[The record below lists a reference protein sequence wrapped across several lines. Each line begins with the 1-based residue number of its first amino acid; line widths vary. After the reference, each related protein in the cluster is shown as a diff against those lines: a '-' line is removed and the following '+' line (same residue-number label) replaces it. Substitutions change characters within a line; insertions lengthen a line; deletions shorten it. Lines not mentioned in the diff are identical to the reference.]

1 MDDIEK
7 SLSVLE
13 DKEKT
18 SFEEMDKLLDSI
30 DTLINETNNE
40 LSDENNKDESKT
52 KDILSKRENELR
64 KLKLIPKVNRICN
77 SYYHKYKELN
87 KKVDENIKGV
97 NYLNNQNLTKFI
109 GNIDE
114 KLIKELIVEHLIRKG
129 NGKTVQRYIEES
141 KLELNTLN
149 KDIMLFQEYYDII
162 NDLNNNKIKKLYDWC
177 TKNKDILLKNTGDA
191 VTNKNKEESLEENK
205 DIYFECVKYNY
216 ILLLEDETKTVEDCV
231 DYTRK
236 HFKPFMSNKN
246 YLKQI
251 SKLMTKLLFRKANKE
266 KSEIITESKIEDK
279 NNNNIENKEGIEFI
293 KNLFIETFLK
303 LNHKSRD
310 DTLNTILLA
319 GRYVLPQVVESEEKL
334 AKDKDKKNIE
344 VDKEKNQLMY
354 SLELP
359 EELIYHNIFV
369 CPVSKE
375 IASADNPPIRLNCGH
390 CICKNSFDKIEK
402 SGVRHNQIKCPICTQ
417 VGKVDEIN
425 KLDII

>member
-1 MDDIEK
+1 MEDIEK
-7 SLSVLE
+7 TLSALE
-13 DKEKT
+13 EKEKT
-18 SFEEMDKLLDSI
+18 SFEEMDTLLDSI

-40 LSDENNKDESKT
+40 LSDDKNKDESMT
-52 KDILSKRENELR
+52 KDILSKKENELR

-97 NYLNNQNLTKFI
+97 NYLNNKNLIKFI
-109 GNIDE
+109 GNVDE
-114 KLIKELIVEHLIRKG
+114 KLIKELIVENLIRKG
-129 NGKTVQRYIEES
+129 NVKTVQRYLEES
-141 KLELNTLN
+141 KLELDTLT
-149 KDIMLFQEYYDII
+149 KDIMIFQEYYDII

-177 TKNKDILLKNTGDA
+177 TKNRDILLKNTENIKG
-191 VTNKNKEESLEENK
+191 NKGKDENLENK
-205 DIYFECVKYNY
+205 DIYFECVKYSYN
-216 ILLLEDETKTVEDCV
+216 LLLEDDSKTVEDCV
-231 DYTRK
+231 EFTRK
-236 HFKPFMSNKN
+236 HFKPFISDKN
-246 YLKQI
+246 YIKEI
-251 SKLMTKLLFRKANKE
+251 SKLMTKLLFKKTDKE
-266 KSEIITESKIEDK
+266 KSEINTESKIEG
-279 NNNNIENKEGIEFI
+279 EGNKEGLEFI
-293 KNLFIETFLK
+293 KNLFIEKFLK

-359 EELIYHNIFV
+359 EELIFHDIFV

-425 KLDII
+425 KLDIF

>member
-1 MDDIEK
+1 MEDIEK
-7 SLSVLE
+7 TLSALE
-13 DKEKT
+13 EKEKT
-18 SFEEMDKLLDSI
+18 SFEEMDTLLDSI

-40 LSDENNKDESKT
+40 LSEDKNKDESMT
-52 KDILSKRENELR
+52 KDILSKKENELR

-97 NYLNNQNLTKFI
+97 NYLNNKNLIKFI

-114 KLIKELIVEHLIRKG
+114 KLIKELIVEYLIRKG
-129 NGKTVQRYIEES
+129 NAKTVQRYLEES
-141 KLELNTLN
+141 KLELDTLT
-149 KDIMLFQEYYDII
+149 KDIMIFQEYYDII
-162 NDLNNNKIKKLYDWC
+162 NDLNDNKIKKLYDWC
-177 TKNKDILLKNTGDA
+177 TKNRDILLKNTENMNG
-191 VTNKNKEESLEENK
+191 NKSKDENMENK
-205 DIYFECVKYNY
+205 DIYFECVKYSYN
-216 ILLLEDETKTVEDCV
+216 LLLEDDSKTVEDCV
-231 DYTRK
+231 EFTRK
-236 HFKPFMSNKN
+236 HFKPFISDKN
-246 YLKQI
+246 YIKEI
-251 SKLMTKLLFRKANKE
+251 SKLMTKLLFRKTNKE
-266 KSEIITESKIEDK
+266 SSEINTESKIEEK
-279 NNNNIENKEGIEFI
+279 KKGEGNKEGLEFI

-310 DTLNTILLA
+310 DTLNTVLLA
-319 GRYVLPQVVESEEKL
+319 GRFVLPQVVESEEKL
-334 AKDKDKKNIE
+334 AKDKDKKNME

-359 EELIYHNIFV
+359 EELIFHDIFV

-402 SGVRHNQIKCPICTQ
+402 TGVRHNQIKCPICTQ

-425 KLDII
+425 KLDIF

>member
-1 MDDIEK
+1 MEDIEK
-7 SLSVLE
+7 ALSALE
-13 DKEKT
+13 EKEKT
-18 SFEEMDKLLDSI
+18 SFEEMDSLLDSI
-30 DTLINETNNE
+30 DTLVKETNNE
-40 LSDENNKDESKT
+40 LSDDKNKDESLT
-52 KDILSKRENELR
+52 KDILSKKESELR

-87 KKVDENIKGV
+87 KIVDENIKGT
-97 NYLNNQNLTKFI
+97 NYLNNKNLIKFI
-109 GNIDE
+109 GNVDE

-129 NGKTVQRYIEES
+129 NIKTVQRYLEES
-141 KLELNTLN
+141 KLEMDTLT
-149 KDIMLFQEYYDII
+149 KDILIFQEYYDII
-162 NDLNNNKIKKLYDWC
+162 NDLNDNKIKKLYDWC
-177 TKNKDILLKNTGDA
+177 SKNRDILLKNTENINGNKIKDENMD
-191 VTNKNKEESLEENK
+191 NKN
-205 DIYFECVKYNY
+205 IYFECVKYSYN
-216 ILLLEDETKTVEDCV
+216 LLLEDDSKTIEDCV
-231 DYTRK
+231 EFTRK
-236 HFKPFMSNKN
+236 HFKPFITDKN
-246 YLKQI
+246 YIKEI
-251 SKLMTKLLFRKANKE
+251 SKLMTKLLFRKTHKE
-266 KSEIITESKIEDK
+266 ASEINTESKIEEK
-279 NNNNIENKEGIEFI
+279 NKVEGNKEGLEFI

-334 AKDKDKKNIE
+334 AKDKDKKNME

-359 EELIYHNIFV
+359 EELIFHDIFV

-417 VGKVDEIN
+417 VGKIDEIN
-425 KLDII
+425 KLDIF

>member
-1 MDDIEK
+1 MEDIEK
-7 SLSVLE
+7 TLSTLE
-13 DKEKT
+13 EKEKA
-18 SFEEMDKLLDSI
+18 SFEEMDTLLDSI
-30 DTLINETNNE
+30 DTLIKETNNE
-40 LSDENNKDESKT
+40 LSDDKNKDESMT
-52 KDILSKRENELR
+52 KDILSKKESELR

-97 NYLNNQNLTKFI
+97 NYLNNKNLIKFI

-129 NGKTVQRYIEES
+129 NAKTVQRYLEES
-141 KLELNTLN
+141 KLEIDKLT
-149 KDIMLFQEYYDII
+149 KDIMIFQEYYDII
-162 NDLNNNKIKKLYDWC
+162 NDLNDNKIKKLYDWC
-177 TKNKDILLKNTGDA
+177 TKNRDILLKNTENMNG
-191 VTNKNKEESLEENK
+191 NKAKNESMENK
-205 DIYFECVKYNY
+205 DIYFECVKYSYN
-216 ILLLEDETKTVEDCV
+216 LLLEDESKTIEDCV
-231 DYTRK
+231 EFTRK
-236 HFKPFMSNKN
+236 HFKPFIRDKN
-246 YLKQI
+246 YIKEI
-251 SKLMTKLLFRKANKE
+251 SKLMAKLLFRKTEKE
-266 KSEIITESKIEDK
+266 KSEINTESKIEEK
-279 NNNNIENKEGIEFI
+279 NKGKGNKEGLEFI

-359 EELIYHNIFV
+359 EELIFHDIFV

-425 KLDII
+425 KLDIF

>member
-1 MDDIEK
+1 MEDIEK
-7 SLSVLE
+7 TLSALE
-13 DKEKT
+13 EKEKT
-18 SFEEMDKLLDSI
+18 SFEEMDTLLDSI

-40 LSDENNKDESKT
+40 LSEDKNKDESMT
-52 KDILSKRENELR
+52 KDILSKKENELR

-97 NYLNNQNLTKFI
+97 NYLNNKNLIKFI
-109 GNIDE
+109 GNVDE

-129 NGKTVQRYIEES
+129 NVKTVQRYLEES
-141 KLELNTLN
+141 KLELDTLT
-149 KDIMLFQEYYDII
+149 KDIMIFQEYYDII
-162 NDLNNNKIKKLYDWC
+162 NDLNNNKITKLYDWC
-177 TKNKDILLKNTGDA
+177 TKNRDILLKNTENIKG
-191 VTNKNKEESLEENK
+191 NKGKDENMENK
-205 DIYFECVKYNY
+205 DIYFECVKYSYN
-216 ILLLEDETKTVEDCV
+216 LLLEDDSKTVEDCV
-231 DYTRK
+231 EFTRK
-236 HFKPFMSNKN
+236 HFKPFISDKN
-246 YLKQI
+246 YIKEI
-251 SKLMTKLLFRKANKE
+251 SKLMTKLLFKKTDKE
-266 KSEIITESKIEDK
+266 KSEINTESKIEEK
-279 NNNNIENKEGIEFI
+279 NKGEGNKEGLEFI
-293 KNLFIETFLK
+293 KNLFIEKFLK

-359 EELIYHNIFV
+359 EELIFHDIFV

-425 KLDII
+425 KLDIF

>member
-1 MDDIEK
+1 MEDIEK
-7 SLSVLE
+7 TLSALE
-13 DKEKT
+13 EKEKT
-18 SFEEMDKLLDSI
+18 SFEEMDTLLDSI
-30 DTLINETNNE
+30 DTLIKETNNE
-40 LSDENNKDESKT
+40 LSEDKNKDESMT
-52 KDILSKRENELR
+52 KDILSKKENELR

-97 NYLNNQNLTKFI
+97 NYLNNKNLIKFI

-129 NGKTVQRYIEES
+129 NAKTVQRYLEES
-141 KLELNTLN
+141 KLELDTLT
-149 KDIMLFQEYYDII
+149 KDIMIFQEYYDII
-162 NDLNNNKIKKLYDWC
+162 NDLNDNKIKKLYDWC
-177 TKNKDILLKNTGDA
+177 TKNRDILLKNTENMNG
-191 VTNKNKEESLEENK
+191 NKSKDENMENK
-205 DIYFECVKYNY
+205 DIYFECVKYSYN
-216 ILLLEDETKTVEDCV
+216 LLLEDDSKTVEDCV
-231 DYTRK
+231 EFTRK
-236 HFKPFMSNKN
+236 HFKPFISDKN
-246 YLKQI
+246 YIKEI
-251 SKLMTKLLFRKANKE
+251 SKLMTKLLFRKTNKE
-266 KSEIITESKIEDK
+266 SSEINTESKIEEK
-279 NNNNIENKEGIEFI
+279 NKGEGNKEGLEFI

-310 DTLNTILLA
+310 DTLNTVLLA
-319 GRYVLPQVVESEEKL
+319 GRFVLPQVVESEEKL
-334 AKDKDKKNIE
+334 AKDKDKKNME

-359 EELIYHNIFV
+359 EELIFHDIFV

-402 SGVRHNQIKCPICTQ
+402 TGVRHNQIKCPICTQ

-425 KLDII
+425 KLDIF

>member
-1 MDDIEK
+1 MEDIEK
-7 SLSVLE
+7 TLSTLE
-13 DKEKT
+13 EKEKT
-18 SFEEMDKLLDSI
+18 SFEEMDTLLDSI
-30 DTLINETNNE
+30 DTLIKETNNE
-40 LSDENNKDESKT
+40 LSDDKNKDESMT
-52 KDILSKRENELR
+52 KDILSKKESELR

-97 NYLNNQNLTKFI
+97 NYLNNTNLIKFV

-114 KLIKELIVEHLIRKG
+114 KLIKELIVEYLIRKG
-129 NGKTVQRYIEES
+129 NVKTVQRYLEES
-141 KLELNTLN
+141 KLEIDKLT
-149 KDIMLFQEYYDII
+149 KDIMIFQEYYDII
-162 NDLNNNKIKKLYDWC
+162 NDLNDNKIKKLYDWC
-177 TKNKDILLKNTGDA
+177 TKNRDILLKNTENMNG
-191 VTNKNKEESLEENK
+191 NKAKNENMENK
-205 DIYFECVKYNY
+205 DIYFECVKYSYN
-216 ILLLEDETKTVEDCV
+216 LLLEDDSKTVEDCV
-231 DYTRK
+231 EFTRK
-236 HFKPFMSNKN
+236 HFKPFIADKN
-246 YLKQI
+246 YIKEI
-251 SKLMTKLLFRKANKE
+251 SKLMTKLLFKKTDKE
-266 KSEIITESKIEDK
+266 KSEINTESKIEEK
-279 NNNNIENKEGIEFI
+279 NKGEGNKEGLEFI

-359 EELIYHNIFV
+359 EELIFHDIFV

-425 KLDII
+425 KLDIF

>member
-1 MDDIEK
+1 MEDIEK
-7 SLSVLE
+7 TLSALE
-13 DKEKT
+13 EKEKT
-18 SFEEMDKLLDSI
+18 SFEEMDTLLDSI

-40 LSDENNKDESKT
+40 LSEDKNKDESMT
-52 KDILSKRENELR
+52 KDILSKKENELR

-97 NYLNNQNLTKFI
+97 NYLNNKNLIKFI
-109 GNIDE
+109 GNVDE

-129 NGKTVQRYIEES
+129 NVKTVQRYLEES
-141 KLELNTLN
+141 KLELDTLT
-149 KDIMLFQEYYDII
+149 KDIMIFQEYYDII

-177 TKNKDILLKNTGDA
+177 TKNRDILLKNTENIKG
-191 VTNKNKEESLEENK
+191 NKGKDENMENK
-205 DIYFECVKYNY
+205 DIYFECVKYSYN
-216 ILLLEDETKTVEDCV
+216 LLLEDDSKTVEDCV
-231 DYTRK
+231 EFTRK
-236 HFKPFMSNKN
+236 HFKPFISDKN
-246 YLKQI
+246 YIKEI
-251 SKLMTKLLFRKANKE
+251 SKLMTKLLFKKIDKE
-266 KSEIITESKIEDK
+266 KSEINTESKIEEK
-279 NNNNIENKEGIEFI
+279 NKGEGNKEGLEFI
-293 KNLFIETFLK
+293 KNLFIEKFLK

-359 EELIYHNIFV
+359 EELIFHDIFV

-425 KLDII
+425 KLDIF

>member
-1 MDDIEK
+1 MEDIEK

-30 DTLINETNNE
+30 DTLVNETNNE
-40 LSDENNKDESKT
+40 LSDGNNKDESKT
-52 KDILSKRENELR
+52 KDILSKKENELR

-87 KKVDENIKGV
+87 KEVDENIKGV
-97 NYLNNQNLTKFI
+97 NYLNNKNLTKFI

-114 KLIKELIVEHLIRKG
+114 KLIKELIIEHLIRKG
-129 NGKTVQRYIEES
+129 NVKTVQRFIEES
-141 KLELNTLN
+141 KLELDALT
-149 KDIMLFQEYYDII
+149 KDIMIFQEYYDII
-162 NDLNNNKIKKLYDWC
+162 KDLNNNKIKKLYDWC
-177 TKNKDILLKNTGDA
+177 TKNKDILLKNTGNVITYKSKD
-191 VTNKNKEESLEENK
+191 KSIEENK

-216 ILLLEDETKTVEDCV
+216 ILLLEDETKSMEDCV
-231 DYTRK
+231 EYTRK
-236 HFKPFMSNKN
+236 HFKPFINNKN
-246 YLKQI
+246 YLKEI
-251 SKLMTKLLFRKANKE
+251 SKLMTKLLFRKTSKD
-266 KSEIITESKIEDK
+266 KSVIITESRIEEK
-279 NNNNIENKEGIEFI
+279 NNKMENKEGLEFI

-310 DTLNTILLA
+310 DTLNTVLLA

-359 EELIYHNIFV
+359 EELIFHNIFV

-402 SGVRHNQIKCPICTQ
+402 TGVRHNQIKCPICTQ
-417 VGKVDEIN
+417 VGKIDEIN

>member
-1 MDDIEK
+1 MEDIEK
-7 SLSVLE
+7 TLSALE
-13 DKEKT
+13 EKEKT
-18 SFEEMDKLLDSI
+18 SFEEMDTLLDSI

-40 LSDENNKDESKT
+40 LSEDKNKDESMT
-52 KDILSKRENELR
+52 KDILSKKENELR

-97 NYLNNQNLTKFI
+97 NYLNNKNLIKFI
-109 GNIDE
+109 GNVDE
-114 KLIKELIVEHLIRKG
+114 KLIKELIVENLIRKG
-129 NGKTVQRYIEES
+129 NVKTVQRYLEES
-141 KLELNTLN
+141 KLELDTLT
-149 KDIMLFQEYYDII
+149 KDIMIFQEYYDII

-177 TKNKDILLKNTGDA
+177 TKNRDILLKNTENIKG
-191 VTNKNKEESLEENK
+191 NKGKDENLENK
-205 DIYFECVKYNY
+205 DIYFECVKYSYN
-216 ILLLEDETKTVEDCV
+216 LLLEDDSKTVEDCV
-231 DYTRK
+231 EFTRK
-236 HFKPFMSNKN
+236 HFKPFISDKN
-246 YLKQI
+246 YIKEI
-251 SKLMTKLLFRKANKE
+251 SKLMTKLLFKKTDKE
-266 KSEIITESKIEDK
+266 KSEINTESKIEG
-279 NNNNIENKEGIEFI
+279 EGNKEGLEFI
-293 KNLFIETFLK
+293 KNLFIEKFLK

-359 EELIYHNIFV
+359 EELIFHDIFV

-425 KLDII
+425 KLDIF

>member
-1 MDDIEK
+1 MEDVEK
-7 SLSVLE
+7 ALSVLE

-97 NYLNNQNLTKFI
+97 NYLNNKDLTKFI

-129 NGKTVQRYIEES
+129 NAKTVQRYIEES
-141 KLELNTLN
+141 KLESDSLT
-149 KDIMLFQEYYDII
+149 KDIMIFQEYYDII

-177 TKNKDILLKNTGDA
+177 IKNKDILLKNEGDA
-191 VTNKNKEESLEENK
+191 ITNKNKGEIIEDNK

-231 DYTRK
+231 EYTRK

-246 YLKQI
+246 YLLQI
-251 SKLMTKLLFRKANKE
+251 SKLMTKLLFRKASKE

-279 NNNNIENKEGIEFI
+279 NNNLENKEGLEFL

-310 DTLNTILLA
+310 DTLSSILLA

-359 EELIYHNIFV
+359 EELIFHNIFV

>member
-1 MDDIEK
+1 MEDIEK
-7 SLSVLE
+7 TLSALE
-13 DKEKT
+13 EKEKT
-18 SFEEMDKLLDSI
+18 SFEEMDTLLDSI

-40 LSDENNKDESKT
+40 LSQDKNKDESMT
-52 KDILSKRENELR
+52 KDILSKKENELR

-97 NYLNNQNLTKFI
+97 NYLNNKTLIKFI
-109 GNIDE
+109 GNVDE

-129 NGKTVQRYIEES
+129 NGKTVQRYLEES
-141 KLELNTLN
+141 KLELDTLN
-149 KDIMLFQEYYDII
+149 KDILIFQEYYDII
-162 NDLNNNKIKKLYDWC
+162 NDLNDNKIKKLYDWC
-177 TKNKDILLKNTGDA
+177 TKNRDILLKNIENKNE
-191 VTNKNKEESLEENK
+191 NKNKDENMENK
-205 DIYFECVKYNY
+205 DIYFECVKYSYN
-216 ILLLEDETKTVEDCV
+216 LLLEDDSKTVEDCV
-231 DYTRK
+231 EFTRK
-236 HFKPFMSNKN
+236 HFKPFIADKN
-246 YLKQI
+246 YIKEI
-251 SKLMTKLLFRKANKE
+251 SKLMTKLLFKKTDKE
-266 KSEIITESKIEDK
+266 KSEINTESKIEEK
-279 NNNNIENKEGIEFI
+279 NKGEGNKEGLEFI

-425 KLDII
+425 KLDIF

>member
-1 MDDIEK
+1 MEDIEK
-7 SLSVLE
+7 TLSALE
-13 DKEKT
+13 EKEKT
-18 SFEEMDKLLDSI
+18 SFEEMDTLLDSI

-40 LSDENNKDESKT
+40 LSQDKNKDESMT
-52 KDILSKRENELR
+52 KDILSKKENELR

-97 NYLNNQNLTKFI
+97 NYLNNTNLIKFI

-129 NGKTVQRYIEES
+129 NVKTVQRYLEES
-141 KLELNTLN
+141 KLELDTLS
-149 KDIMLFQEYYDII
+149 KDIMIFQEYYDII
-162 NDLNNNKIKKLYDWC
+162 NDLNDNKIKKLYDWC
-177 TKNKDILLKNTGDA
+177 TKNRDILLKNTGEA
-191 VTNKNKEESLEENK
+191 ITNKSKDENIEENK

-236 HFKPFMSNKN
+236 HFKPFITDKN
-246 YLKQI
+246 YIKEI
-251 SKLMTKLLFRKANKE
+251 SKLMTKLLFRKTDKE
-266 KSEIITESKIEDK
+266 KSEINTESKIEEK
-279 NNNNIENKEGIEFI
+279 NKREGNKEGLEFI

-359 EELIYHNIFV
+359 EELVFHNIFV
-369 CPVSKE
+369 CPISKE
-375 IASADNPPIRLNCGH
+375 IATADNPPIRLNCGH
-390 CICKNSFDKIEK
+390 CICNNSFEKIEK
-402 SGVRHNQIKCPICTQ
+402 TGTRRNQIKCPICNQ
-417 VGKVDEIN
+417 VGKVDEIT
-425 KLDII
+425 KLIIK

>member
-1 MDDIEK
+1 MEDIEK
-7 SLSVLE
+7 TLSALE
-13 DKEKT
+13 EKEKT
-18 SFEEMDKLLDSI
+18 SFEEMDTLLDSI

-40 LSDENNKDESKT
+40 LSEDKNKDESMT
-52 KDILSKRENELR
+52 KDILSKKENELR

-97 NYLNNQNLTKFI
+97 NYLNNKNLIKFI
-109 GNIDE
+109 GNVDE

-129 NGKTVQRYIEES
+129 NAKTVQRYLEES
-141 KLELNTLN
+141 KLELDTLN
-149 KDIMLFQEYYDII
+149 KDIMIFQEYYDII

-177 TKNKDILLKNTGDA
+177 TKNRDILLKNTENMKG
-191 VTNKNKEESLEENK
+191 NKGKDENMENK
-205 DIYFECVKYNY
+205 DIYFECVKYSYN
-216 ILLLEDETKTVEDCV
+216 LLLEDDSKTVEDCV
-231 DYTRK
+231 EFTRK
-236 HFKPFMSNKN
+236 HFKPFISDKN
-246 YLKQI
+246 YIKEI
-251 SKLMTKLLFRKANKE
+251 SKLMTKLLFKKTDKE
-266 KSEIITESKIEDK
+266 KSEINTESKIEEK
-279 NNNNIENKEGIEFI
+279 NKGEGNKEGLEFI
-293 KNLFIETFLK
+293 KNLFIEKFLK

-359 EELIYHNIFV
+359 EELIFHDIFV

-425 KLDII
+425 KLDIF

>member
-52 KDILSKRENELR
+52 KDILSKRESELR

-97 NYLNNQNLTKFI
+97 NYLNNKNLTKFI

-129 NGKTVQRYIEES
+129 NVKTVQRYLEES
-141 KLELNTLN
+141 KLELDTLT

-162 NDLNNNKIKKLYDWC
+162 NDLNNNKINKLYDWC
-177 TKNKDILLKNTGDA
+177 TKNRDILLKNTGEA
-191 VTNKNKEESLEENK
+191 ITNKSKDENIEENK

-231 DYTRK
+231 EYTRK
-236 HFKPFMSNKN
+236 HFKPFMSNKY

-251 SKLMTKLLFRKANKE
+251 SKLMTKLMFKKTNKE

-279 NNNNIENKEGIEFI
+279 NNNIENKERLEFI

-310 DTLNTILLA
+310 DTLNTVLLA

-359 EELIYHNIFV
+359 EELIFHNIFV

>member
-1 MDDIEK
+1 MEDIEK
-7 SLSVLE
+7 TLSALE
-13 DKEKT
+13 EKEKT
-18 SFEEMDKLLDSI
+18 SFEEMDTLLDSI

-40 LSDENNKDESKT
+40 LSEDKNKDESMT
-52 KDILSKRENELR
+52 KDILSKKENELR

-97 NYLNNQNLTKFI
+97 NYLNNKNLIKFI

-129 NGKTVQRYIEES
+129 NAKTVQRYLEES
-141 KLELNTLN
+141 KLELNTLT
-149 KDIMLFQEYYDII
+149 KDIMIFQEYYDII

-177 TKNKDILLKNTGDA
+177 TKNRDILLKNTENMNG
-191 VTNKNKEESLEENK
+191 NKSKDENMENK
-205 DIYFECVKYNY
+205 DIYFECVKYSYN
-216 ILLLEDETKTVEDCV
+216 LLLEDDSKTVEDCV
-231 DYTRK
+231 EFTRK
-236 HFKPFMSNKN
+236 HFKPFISDKN
-246 YLKQI
+246 YIKEI
-251 SKLMTKLLFRKANKE
+251 SKLMTKLLFRKTNKE
-266 KSEIITESKIEDK
+266 SSEINTESKIEEK
-279 NNNNIENKEGIEFI
+279 KKGEGNKEGLEFI

-310 DTLNTILLA
+310 DTLNTVLLA
-319 GRYVLPQVVESEEKL
+319 GRFVLPQVVESEEKL
-334 AKDKDKKNIE
+334 AKDKDKKNME

-359 EELIYHNIFV
+359 EELIFHDIFV

-402 SGVRHNQIKCPICTQ
+402 TGVRHNQIKCPICTQ

-425 KLDII
+425 KLDIF

>member
-1 MDDIEK
+1 MEDIEK
-7 SLSVLE
+7 TLSALE
-13 DKEKT
+13 EKEKT
-18 SFEEMDKLLDSI
+18 SFEEMDTLLDSI

-40 LSDENNKDESKT
+40 LSEDKNKDESMT
-52 KDILSKRENELR
+52 KDILSKKENELR

-97 NYLNNQNLTKFI
+97 NYLNNKNLIKFI

-129 NGKTVQRYIEES
+129 NAKTVQRYLEES
-141 KLELNTLN
+141 KLELDTLT
-149 KDIMLFQEYYDII
+149 KDIMIFQEYYDII
-162 NDLNNNKIKKLYDWC
+162 NDLNDNKIKKLYDWC
-177 TKNKDILLKNTGDA
+177 TKNRDILLKNTENMNG
-191 VTNKNKEESLEENK
+191 NKSKDENMENK
-205 DIYFECVKYNY
+205 DIYFECVKYSYN
-216 ILLLEDETKTVEDCV
+216 LLLEDDSKTVEDCV
-231 DYTRK
+231 EFTRK
-236 HFKPFMSNKN
+236 HFKPFISDKN
-246 YLKQI
+246 YIKEI
-251 SKLMTKLLFRKANKE
+251 SKLMTKLLFRKTNKE
-266 KSEIITESKIEDK
+266 SSEINTESKIEEK
-279 NNNNIENKEGIEFI
+279 NKGEGNKEGLEFI

-310 DTLNTILLA
+310 DTLNTVLLA
-319 GRYVLPQVVESEEKL
+319 GRFVLPQVVESEEKL
-334 AKDKDKKNIE
+334 AKDKDKKNME

-359 EELIYHNIFV
+359 EELIFHDIFV

-402 SGVRHNQIKCPICTQ
+402 TGVRHNQIKCPICTQ

-425 KLDII
+425 KLDIF

>member
-1 MDDIEK
+1 MEDIEK
-7 SLSVLE
+7 ALSSLE
-13 DKEKT
+13 EKEKT
-18 SFEEMDKLLDSI
+18 SFEEMDTLLDSI

-40 LSDENNKDESKT
+40 LSEDKNKDESMT
-52 KDILSKRENELR
+52 KDILSKKENELR

-97 NYLNNQNLTKFI
+97 NYLNNKNLIKFI
-109 GNIDE
+109 GNVDE

-129 NGKTVQRYIEES
+129 NAKTVQRYLEES
-141 KLELNTLN
+141 KLELDTLN
-149 KDIMLFQEYYDII
+149 KDIMIFQEYYDII

-177 TKNKDILLKNTGDA
+177 TKNRDILLKNTENMKG
-191 VTNKNKEESLEENK
+191 NKGKDENMENK
-205 DIYFECVKYNY
+205 DIYFECVKYSYN
-216 ILLLEDETKTVEDCV
+216 LLLEDDSKTVEDCV
-231 DYTRK
+231 EFTRK
-236 HFKPFMSNKN
+236 HFKPFISDKN
-246 YLKQI
+246 YIKEI
-251 SKLMTKLLFRKANKE
+251 SKLMTKLLFKKTDKE
-266 KSEIITESKIEDK
+266 KSEINTESKIEEK
-279 NNNNIENKEGIEFI
+279 NKGEGNKEGLEFI
-293 KNLFIETFLK
+293 KNLFIEKFLK

-359 EELIYHNIFV
+359 EELIFHDIFV

-425 KLDII
+425 KLDIF